1 MGTSEPIA
9 IAGDDSLNDEDFTLR
24 TLTFLI
30 GHLHRVHARAEIADH
45 LLEAMR
51 EMERGFYADDKAS
64 PV

>member
-1 MGTSEPIA
+1 MGTTHIG
-9 IAGDDSLNDEDFTLR
+9 GDPVDDLSDQDFAQR

-30 GHLHRVHARAEIADH
+30 SHLHRVHARSEIADH

-64 PV
+64 AV